1 MEARRVLV
9 LLAVVVSLILAGCA
23 PTTAPTMSLNGT
35 RWSLENLQG
44 QAVIPGVQV
53 TLNFEKDTFNGSDGC
68 NQYNGSYT
76 VDGEKISV
84 AENIAATM
92 MACEEPIMA
101 QSSTYIAALRQA
113 AVYKVT
119 DQQLILLDA
128 NSKTLATFKQ
138 SLEPA
143 GKNP

>member
-1 MEARRVLV
+1 M
-9 LLAVVVSLILAGCA
+9 
-23 PTTAPTMSLNGT
+23 
-35 RWSLENLQG
+35 
-44 QAVIPGVQV
+44 PGVQV

-101 QSSTYIAALRQA
+101 QSSAYIAALRQA

-138 SLEPA
+138 SLEPT